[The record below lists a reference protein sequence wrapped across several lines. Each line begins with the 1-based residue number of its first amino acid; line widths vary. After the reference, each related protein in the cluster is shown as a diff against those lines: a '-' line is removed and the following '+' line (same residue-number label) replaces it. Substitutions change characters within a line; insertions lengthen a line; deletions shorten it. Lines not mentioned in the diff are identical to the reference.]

1 MTLSS
6 GNFDCNG
13 LTLPS
18 RNILPLS
25 TSYNQR
31 SYISLPSEANMHFL
45 AVLTAAVAAS
55 AAAIPSPHGD
65 KHERD
70 TEEVGPLGNGY
81 KQYSKRGEADALE
94 GHPVGPLGNSYQQY
108 FSRGEAKEPEDHPV
122 GPLGNGY
129 MQYSKRAEDKQVS
142 GAPGPLGNGYQQ
154 YS

>member
-1 MTLSS
+1 
-6 GNFDCNG
+6 
-13 LTLPS
+13 
-18 RNILPLS
+18 
-25 TSYNQR
+25 
-31 SYISLPSEANMHFL
+31 MHFL

-70 TEEVGPLGNGY
+70 TEEFGPLGNGY
-81 KQYSKRGEADALE
+81 KQYSKRGEADAPE
-94 GHPVGPLGNSYQQY
+94 G
-108 FSRGEAKEPEDHPV
+108 HPV